1 MARHNG
7 RDLRIVNALGQT
19 AGVFTTKTLNINN
32 TAVDV
37 TGDDDQGFITLLERP
52 GTRQITM
59 EGTFIFD
66 DTKMDLFDAAITGAA
81 LLAEYSLEFLTN
93 GDVENPVAF
102 YEITGDFY
110 LASVSITGA
119 SDGRIEGTASLQ
131 SSGPYERTTA

>member
-7 RDLRIVNALGQT
+7 RDLRIVNANGDT

-37 TGDDDQGFITLLERP
+37 TGDDDAGFITLLERP

-66 DTKMDLFDAAITGAA
+66 DTKMDLFDAAITGTA

-93 GDVENPVAF
+93 ADVENPVAF
-102 YEITGDFY
+102 YTITGDFY